1 MTDVSQTTYFVTGF
15 PGFIGRRLVP
25 ALLQRDVGARLFLLV
40 QPRLE
45 ERARAEL
52 AKLGPDAASRV
63 TLFTGDVVDMHL
75 GLASGEYRQIT
86 AEITDVFHLAA
97 LYSHGSDATA
107 LNQVNV
113 DGTRNVLE
121 LATDA
126 PSLRRFHHMST
137 TTVAG
142 DREGVIAEDELDEG
156 QRFHTAYEE
165 SKFLSE
171 RLVQR
176 MRSQIPISVYRPGIV
191 VGDSRTGEID
201 RFDGPY
207 YLAIMLVMS
216 PSGVPLPIP
225 GNLVAPLNVVPIDFV
240 IEAVLQIA
248 HDPRA
253 VGRTFHIVDPNPMAA
268 RRVYEWIAAHT
279 GKKLP
284 SIRIDHRI
292 ADRLLKMPFLER
304 LAREERAAIASV
316 NHLAMYNSANT
327 LEMLDGSGIR
337 CPRLNTYL
345 DRLIDYVMEHYK
357 EKRSRAAP
365 EPEVEDALR

>member
-1 MTDVSQTTYFVTGF
+1 MAQTTYFVTGF

-25 ALLQRDVGARLFLLV
+25 ALLHWSPGARVFLLV
-40 QPRLE
+40 QPKHE

-52 AKLGPDAASRV
+52 TKLPEEAAFRV
-63 TLFTGDVVDMHL
+63 TLFTGDVTDMHL
-75 GLASGEYRQIT
+75 GLASAEYRVLCD
-86 AEITDVFHLAA
+86 EITDIFHLAA

-107 LNQVNV
+107 LNAINV

-126 PSLRRFHHMST
+126 KHLRRFHHMST

-142 DREGVIAEDELDEG
+142 EREGVIAEDELDEG
-156 QRFHTAYEE
+156 QKFHTAYEQ
-165 SKFLSE
+165 SKFESE
-171 RLVQR
+171 KLVLR
-176 MRSQIPISVYRPGIV
+176 MRDRLPITVFRPGIV
-191 VGDSRTGEID
+191 VGDSRNGEID

-216 PSGVPLPIP
+216 PRGVPLPIP
-225 GNLVAPLNVVPIDFV
+225 GNLVAPLNVVPINFV
-240 IEAVLQIA
+240 IDAVVHIA
-248 HDPRA
+248 HDPRS

-284 SIRIDHRI
+284 SIRVNHRI
-292 ADRLLKMPFLER
+292 ADRLLKMPILER

-316 NHLAMYNSANT
+316 NHLAIYSSANT
-327 LEMLDGSGIR
+327 LELLDGSGIS

-345 DRLIDYVMEHYK
+345 DRLLNYVTEHYK
-357 EKRSRAAP
+357 ERRSRTTP
-365 EPEVEDALR
+365 EPEPEDALR